1 MIRKIISLVVVLV
14 IGLLAYNYFLG
25 TPTEKKQAEEIIGKG
40 AEVVG
45 AGVDLLKVEYQ
56 KFRDGKYD
64 KALDKIGDF
73 LDDLKEKG
81 GEVVKEIDDWQER
94 KGSWDEKKDE
104 LEELLK
110 SDSDSINEE
119 EVKKAIEELEKEGK
133 ALKEEGQRLKEQS
146 EQ

>member
-1 MIRKIISLVVVLV
+1 MISRILSTAAILI

-25 TPTEKKQAEEIIGKG
+25 SQSEKEQAKEIIGKG

-64 KALDKIGDF
+64 KALDKIGD
-73 LDDLKEKG
+73 LLRDLKEKG
-81 GEVVKEIDDWQER
+81 GELVNEIDDWQDR
-94 KGSWDEKKDE
+94 KGSWDEKKNE

-110 SDSDSINEE
+110 SGSDSINEE
-119 EVKKAIEELEKEGK
+119 EVKAAIKELEKEGE
-133 ALKEEGQRLKEQS
+133 ALKKEGQKLQEQS

>member
-1 MIRKIISLVVVLV
+1 MISKIISIVVILV
-14 IGLLAYNYFLG
+14 IGLLTYNYFFG
-25 TPTEKKQAEEIIGKG
+25 TPTEKEQAKEIIGKG

-64 KALDKIGDF
+64 KALDKIGD
-73 LDDLKEKG
+73 LLEDLKEKG
-81 GEVVKEIDDWQER
+81 GEMVKEIDDWQER
-94 KGSWDEKKDE
+94 KGSWDEKKNE

-110 SDSDSINEE
+110 SGSDSINKE
-119 EVKKAIEELEKEGK
+119 EVKKAIEELEEEGK

>member
-1 MIRKIISLVVVLV
+1 MISRILSTAAILI

-25 TPTEKKQAEEIIGKG
+25 SQSEKEQAKEIIGKG

-45 AGVDLLKVEYQ
+45 AGVNLLKVEYQ

-64 KALDKIGDF
+64 KALDKIGN
-73 LDDLKEKG
+73 LLRDLKEKG
-81 GEVVKEIDDWQER
+81 GELVNEIDDWQDR
-94 KGSWDEKKDE
+94 KGSWDEKKNE

-110 SDSDSINEE
+110 SGSDSINEE
-119 EVKKAIEELEKEGK
+119 EVKAAIKELEKEGE
-133 ALKEEGQRLKEQS
+133 ALKKEGQKLQEQS